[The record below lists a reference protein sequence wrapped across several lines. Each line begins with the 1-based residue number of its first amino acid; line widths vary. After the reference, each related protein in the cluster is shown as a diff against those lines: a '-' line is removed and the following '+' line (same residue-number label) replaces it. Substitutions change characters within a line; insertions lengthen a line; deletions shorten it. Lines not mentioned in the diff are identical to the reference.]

1 MRKSYWYYLRAFYQK
16 TVYFGEFH
24 GKFMQALNDVLNGR
38 FFADSSC
45 VSKEATENTEVGEKE
60 VPKNQGS

>member
-1 MRKSYWYYLRAFYQK
+1 M
-16 TVYFGEFH
+16 YFVDFH